1 MLMRTQDIEII
12 KHKAKGKTLKQ
23 IAEVVYPNQSV
34 HAGEV
39 SVSRRLKK
47 AEVQT
52 ELKKELNRQGI
63 TLKKA
68 LKPIADGLEATKYAQ
83 EEGDFYNTKLP
94 EHTTRLHAS
103 RMALDLLDRAT
114 PSSLGSVDSGRIAVA
129 LEHGNETDL
138 LGVIF
143 GKRSAENPTPT
154 SNVLVDSKS
163 NKE

>member
-23 IAEVVYPNQSV
+23 IAEVVYPNQSL

-47 AEVQT
+47 AEIQT
-52 ELKKELNRQGI
+52 ELQRELNRQGI

-68 LKPIADGLEATKYAQ
+68 LAPIKDGLEATKYAQ
-83 EEGDFYNTKLP
+83 VEGDFYNTKLP

-114 PSSLGSVDSGRIAVA
+114 PSMLSPVDNGRIAIA
-129 LEHGNETDL
+129 LESGSEHDL

-143 GKRSAENPTPT
+143 GTKRVTEPTP
-154 SNVLVDSKS
+154 
-163 NKE
+163 

>member
-1 MLMRTQDIEII
+1 MVMRSKDIEII

-23 IAEVVYPNQSV
+23 IAAVVYPDQSV

-47 AEVQT
+47 AEIQT
-52 ELKKELNRQGI
+52 ELQRELNRQGI

-68 LKPIADGLEATKYAQ
+68 LAPIKDGLEATKYAQ
-83 EEGDFYNTKLP
+83 VEGDFYDTQLP

-114 PSSLGSVDSGRIAVA
+114 PSSLSPVDSGRIAVA
-129 LEHGNETDL
+129 LEHGSETDL

-143 GKRSAENPTPT
+143 GKRSAEKPTPT
-154 SNVLVDSKS
+154 SNVL
-163 NKE
+163 EA